1 MGTRVE
7 LIKRAMCQLRHR
19 EQSVL
24 LVVEIDLHLQ
34 TMVILARSITAT
46 ATAIVH
52 LHSNLQNRVSTPF
65 FPTYVSNLLTGTAP
79 KTKRIKESPYP
90 VYWVEAFDEATQKWI
105 PVDPLVTK
113 SVAKPSKLEPPAS
126 DPKNQLSYVVAFEDD
141 GTARDVTRRYAKA
154 YNAKTRKERV
164 EVTNGGEKWWRRVM
178 RMYRR
183 DHILD
188 RDQLEDAQLIQKEAQ
203 EGMPKNVQDFR
214 DHPYYALERHLRRS
228 EVIHPKREVG
238 KVAAGRS
245 GGDKILEPIYR
256 RRDVHE
262 VKSADKWYRMGREIK
277 TGEQPLKRVTAR
289 RKRGSAFD
297 EEQNSE
303 DEENA
308 GTGLYAAFQ
317 TTVYIAPPVI
327 NGRIPKN
334 IYGNLDIYV
343 PSMVPAGG
351 VHITHPETARAAK
364 ILGIDF
370 ADAVTGFAF
379 KGRHG
384 TAITQGAVV
393 ATEYREAVEAVIEA
407 FENERAEEEEAR
419 RSAEALRMWRRLLAG
434 LRIRERIEGYEVEG
448 ERDALRER
456 IEEADMEGVKD
467 EEAGGFLPDRDAK
480 GFAEPT
486 AGRTFAHEF
495 AGPEG
500 DEGGG
505 FIADN
510 EEHRGGFMEDDEA
523 ESRDEN
529 TRRKHQLAADP
540 FINTS
545 EDDDRGG
552 FYAYDIDED
561 AEKAMRET
569 EPAELF
575 DPYDS
580 KDISRQ
586 GGGFLRDKVEESNDK
601 VASFPTQNSP
611 DEQGGGFLI
620 NDEEDTTRIHPQ
632 EQNEPQSTIPHP
644 IFQNPET
651 PPPSLHN
658 PGLADN
664 DLAEATMLQELHD
677 SSQITTTI
685 PSSNLSPP
693 ADAAK
698 RQAEPFPAAHNEAIP
713 HDTSSHTQSPSPP
726 PSPPPHGDDKEP
738 QAKSPASD
746 PGSLLSHDPE
756 DEDADPDWL
765 V

>member
-7 LIKRAMCQLRHR
+7 SIIRAMRQFRHR

-24 LVVEIDLHLQ
+24 LVVEIDLRLQ
-34 TMVILARSITAT
+34 TMVILVRSVTATAT

-52 LHSNLQNRVSTPF
+52 LHLNFQNRVSTPL
-65 FPTYVSNLLTGTAP
+65 FPAYVSNLLNGTGP
-79 KTKRIKESPYP
+79 KTKRIRESPYP
-90 VYWVEAFDEATQKWI
+90 LYWVEAFDEANQKWI

-113 SVAKPSKLEPPAS
+113 SVAKPSKFEPPAS

-164 EVTNGGEKWWRRVM
+164 DVTKDGEKWWRRVM

-183 DHILD
+183 DHDLD
-188 RDQLEDAQLIQKEAQ
+188 RDQLEDAQLVQKEAQ

-228 EVIHPKREVG
+228 EVIHPKRETG

-256 RRDVHE
+256 RRDVQE

-297 EEQNSE
+297 EEQISE

-308 GTGLYAAFQ
+308 GTSLYAAFQ

-351 VHITHPETARAAK
+351 AHITHPETARAAK

-370 ADAVTGFAF
+370 ADGVTGFAF

-393 ATEYREAVEAVIEA
+393 ATEYREAVEEVIEA
-407 FENERAEEEEAR
+407 FEDERAKEEEAR
-419 RSAEALRMWRRLLAG
+419 RSAEALRMWRRLLTG

-456 IEEADMEGVKD
+456 MEEADMEGVQD
-467 EEAGGFLPDRDAK
+467 EEAGGFLSDRDAK

-486 AGRTFAHEF
+486 AGRTFAHDF
-495 AGPEG
+495 AGPEE

-505 FIADN
+505 FMDDN
-510 EEHRGGFMEDDEA
+510 EEYRGGFMEDDEA
-523 ESRDEN
+523 ESRDDN
-529 TRRKHQLAADP
+529 TKEKHQIAADP
-540 FINTS
+540 FTNTI

-561 AEKAMRET
+561 AEEAMRET
-569 EPAELF
+569 KPADLY

-580 KDISRQ
+580 KDISGQ
-586 GGGFLRDKVEESNDK
+586 GGFLREEVEESKDN
-601 VASFPTQNSP
+601 VASFPVQNSP
-611 DEQGGGFLI
+611 FEEGGGFLI
-620 NDEEDTTRIHPQ
+620 EDEEDATRIQPQ
-632 EQNEPQSTIPHP
+632 DENESQPTIPP
-644 IFQNPET
+644 LIFRNPEIT
-651 PPPSLHN
+651 PPTLN
-658 PGLADN
+658 DPGLADT
-664 DLAEATMLQELHD
+664 DLAEATMLQELHE
-677 SSQITTTI
+677 SSQINTTI
-685 PSSNLSPP
+685 PNSKPHNLNPH
-693 ADAAK
+693 AA
-698 RQAEPFPAAHNEAIP
+698 RQAESFPAAHNEAIP
-713 HDTSSHTQSPSPP
+713 HDTSHTQSPPP
-726 PSPPPHGDDKEP
+726 PPPQEDDIELE
-738 QAKSPASD
+738 AKSPASD

-756 DEDADPDWL
+756 DEDADPEWL